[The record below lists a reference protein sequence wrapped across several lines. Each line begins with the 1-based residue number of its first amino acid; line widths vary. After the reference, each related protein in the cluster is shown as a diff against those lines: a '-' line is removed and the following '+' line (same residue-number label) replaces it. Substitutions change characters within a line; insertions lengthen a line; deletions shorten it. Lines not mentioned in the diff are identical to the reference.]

1 MKIVGIL
8 LLMIATLAWA
18 EPMDRTGPYVA
29 LGGGYAVFY
38 DAERMGPEVVEPS
51 YNVNLIGGVFINK
64 YLSVELGYDYYNT
77 FTTASQVN
85 TTSIYFL
92 DAATKAH
99 YSFWRERIDLYA
111 AFRAGGVFWKE
122 NLDGVTQ
129 QDNSGAVGGDL
140 GVGFRALEW
149 LTFNVGY
156 KRYFFT
162 LEHDT
167 ETKDALN
174 NIVYERYNMEVGSAY
189 ANIEVLF

>member
-1 MKIVGIL
+1 
-8 LLMIATLAWA
+8 
-18 EPMDRTGPYVA
+18 
-29 LGGGYAVFY
+29 
-38 DAERMGPEVVEPS
+38 MGTEVVEPS

-85 TTSIYFL
+85 TTRIYFL

-99 YSFWRERIDLYA
+99 DSVWRERIDLYA

-122 NLDGVTQ
+122 NLAGVAQ
-129 QDNSGAVGGDL
+129 EDNSGAVGGDI

-167 ETKDALN
+167 QTKDALD